1 MIAVFRHLLLHYFPP
16 LPLFDTAVGGIDRF
30 LASKP
35 LKTSFR
41 NKKMRAEV
49 AAAFEKVK
57 ARDPN
62 QTEFLQAVEE
72 VFDSLGPLFEK
83 YPHYV
88 KVSYCKKGGR

>member
-1 MIAVFRHLLLHYFPP
+1 LAESIVF
-16 LPLFDTAVGGIDRF
+16 A
-30 LASKP
+30 
-35 LKTSFR
+35 LKAAK
-41 NKKMRAEV
+41 NIIQKNMRAEV

-88 KVSYCKKGGR
+88 KVRHCRLIKS